1 MAVTHTKCHSP
12 CCLPTAQN
20 TAITGRIL
28 MKVGVGQT
36 KWQLGKHIQSELNQ
50 TIPSPFVSLQEH
62 TVEYVTGL
70 VSYENVR
77 FEVSIVV
84 LLIQVFLD
92 VKLVTGITVPYVL
105 KENTA
110 FTMLENSNPAT
121 QFTTQE
127 NAILKSTQRT
137 NHTSRYPSQSL

>member
-1 MAVTHTKCHSP
+1 
-12 CCLPTAQN
+12 
-20 TAITGRIL
+20 
-28 MKVGVGQT
+28 
-36 KWQLGKHIQSELNQ
+36 
-50 TIPSPFVSLQEH
+50 
-62 TVEYVTGL
+62 
-70 VSYENVR
+70 VR
-77 FEVSIVV
+77 FEVSTVV
-84 LLIQVFLD
+84 LLIQVFLN

-137 NHTSRYPSQSL
+137 NHTSL